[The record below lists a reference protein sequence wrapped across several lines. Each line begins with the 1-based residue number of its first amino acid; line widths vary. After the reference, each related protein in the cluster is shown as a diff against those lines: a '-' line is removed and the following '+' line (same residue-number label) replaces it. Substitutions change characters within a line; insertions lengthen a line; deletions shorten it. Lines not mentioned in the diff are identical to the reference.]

1 MLQVL
6 KDWFLVI
13 RAERETVGRVASVA
27 QPSKIRQRLQ
37 SVGLT
42 EAEARV
48 SAVIIDDLE
57 AVAFGTMADLAAAAG
72 TGPGTVARLCSKL
85 GLSGFAELQRVVR
98 PELLGA
104 LGPASERIKD
114 KPAGDVLGR
123 VAEADA
129 LNVAST
135 FAATDSSR
143 VQAASK
149 VLSDLRR
156 HVVVVCSD
164 ACAGI
169 GQQYGGELASLRP
182 NVEVLHGNPVA
193 VARRLAL
200 GDKLDVVVAVDIR
213 RYDAWLVD
221 AAKRFAKAGATVIA
235 LSDSAASPLGRIATH
250 HFTIAVASPG
260 PFDSFTG
267 ALALLNALNAETA
280 VRLRRTATDRLAKV
294 EQAWNETAAL
304 DR

>member
-1 MLQVL
+1 MQGVG
-6 KDWFLVI
+6 KVAPVAPPSSI
-13 RAERETVGRVASVA
+13 RV
-27 QPSKIRQRLQ
+27 RLQ
-37 SVGLT
+37 SVVLT

-48 SAVIIDDLE
+48 GAVIIGNLQ
-57 AVAFGTMADLAAAAG
+57 AVAFGTMADLAAAAD

-85 GLSGFAELQRVVR
+85 GLSGFAELQRAVR
-98 PELLGA
+98 PELLGS
-104 LGPASERIKD
+104 LRPAAERIKE

-129 LNVAST
+129 RNVAET
-135 FAATDSSR
+135 FAATNSAQLQ
-143 VQAASK
+143 VTAK
-149 VLSDLRR
+149 VLSELKR

-164 ACAGI
+164 ACAGV
-169 GQQYGGELASLRP
+169 GQQYGSELASLRP

-200 GDKLDVVVAVDIR
+200 GDRLDVVVAVDIR

-221 AAKRFAKAGATVIA
+221 AVQRFAKAGATVIA
-235 LSDSAASPLGRIATH
+235 LSDSASSPLGKLADH